1 MVLIQLNNQVLQ
13 RINNYQALDK
23 FILTINN
30 VEIALTK
37 SFAVAISEAFYSQ
50 YLLDNNF
57 AKIDITTEVKSPDT
71 YNILKDILQLKKTEI
86 ECDETILKDI
96 FHIGTTLRIQ
106 ELIDL
111 YKVHIIDQMKIDKNN
126 CIQLLEFYFDI
137 SSKEK
142 ISECIDF
149 ISSHF
154 YEINKDQLKTISK
167 KLGIDILQRIFCND
181 KLELDGE
188 DSFANF
194 IISLTK
200 ESKEFYPLI
209 ENIYF
214 EFCNEQTIKDIQNLT
229 NTNNFQNIVNSFG
242 DSLLRIKNHSSKNRN
257 KIIVTLVTNYFESG
271 NGEMSASSIDDSKY
285 IDIIN
290 KYRSDDYF
298 ITQNIPNSW
307 VQWKIKQN
315 YSIQPT
321 EYIVRTVPDNKGY
334 CDCHLRTWIIE
345 GTTINGETKVLHEVN
360 NSPLD
365 YGEVRKYSLDTK
377 DKFISFK
384 LIQTGKNC
392 TDNNML
398 RLDVLDFSGKIF
410 RSVN

>member
-1 MVLIQLNNQVLQ
+1 MPSKKVLIQLNNQVLQ

-23 FILTINN
+23 VILTINN

-71 YNILKDILQLKKTEI
+71 YNILKDILQYRKTEI

-96 FHIGTTLRIQ
+96 FHIGTTLQIQ

-111 YKVHIIDQMKIDKNN
+111 YKVHIIDQTKIDKNN
-126 CIQLLEFYFDI
+126 CIQLLEFYFNI

-181 KLELDGE
+181 KLELDDE

-200 ESKEFYPLI
+200 ESKEFYLLI

-214 EFCNEQTIKDIQNLT
+214 EFCNERTIKDIQNLT
-229 NTNNFQNIVNSFG
+229 DTNNFQNIVNSFG

-257 KIIVTLVTNYFESG
+257 KIIVTSVTNYFESG
-271 NGEMSASSIDDSKY
+271 NVEMSASSIFEGNAINMINSNRN
-285 IDIIN
+285 DI
-290 KYRSDDYF
+290 YF
-298 ITQNIPNSW
+298 YTEDKPNSW
-307 VQWKIKQN
+307 IQWKIKEN
-315 YSIQPT
+315 YAIQPT
-321 EYIVRTVPDNKGY
+321 EYLLGNTTIVNRPQ
-334 CDCHLRTWIIE
+334 TWRVE
-345 GTTINGETKVLHEVN
+345 GTTIDGETKIIHEIN
-360 NSPLD
+360 NSPIGN
-365 YGEVRKYSLDTK
+365 GEIRKYPLSTE

-384 LIQTGKNC
+384 IIQTGKNNYGDDFLC
-392 TDNNML
+392 LNAF
-398 RLDVLDFSGKIF
+398 DFSGKIY
-410 RSVN
+410 SNQ

>member
-1 MVLIQLNNQVLQ
+1 
-13 RINNYQALDK
+13 
-23 FILTINN
+23 
-30 VEIALTK
+30 
-37 SFAVAISEAFYSQ
+37 
-50 YLLDNNF
+50 
-57 AKIDITTEVKSPDT
+57 
-71 YNILKDILQLKKTEI
+71 
-86 ECDETILKDI
+86 
-96 FHIGTTLRIQ
+96 
-106 ELIDL
+106 
-111 YKVHIIDQMKIDKNN
+111 MKIDKNN

-229 NTNNFQNIVNSFG
+229 DTNNFQNIVNSFG

-257 KIIVTLVTNYFESG
+257 KFIVTLVTNYFESG
-271 NGEMSASSIDDSKY
+271 DVEMSASSIDYSKS

-321 EYIVRTVPDNKGY
+321 EYIVRTVPNNKGY
-334 CDCHLRTWIIE
+334 SGCHLQTWKIE

-360 NSPLD
+360 KSPLIK
-365 YGEVRKYSLDTK
+365 GEIRKYHLNTE

-384 LIQTGKNC
+384 FVQTDKNYS
-392 TDNNML
+392 DNDYL
-398 RLDVLDFSGKIF
+398 VLDVFDFSGNLYENIK
-410 RSVN
+410 

>member
-1 MVLIQLNNQVLQ
+1 MVLIQLNSQILQ

-23 FILTINN
+23 VILTINN

-37 SFAVAISEAFYSQ
+37 SFAVAISESFYAQ

-126 CIQLLEFYFDI
+126 CVQLLEFYFDI

-181 KLELDGE
+181 KLELDNE

-200 ESKEFYPLI
+200 ESKEFYLLI

-229 NTNNFQNIVNSFG
+229 DTNNFQNIVNSFG

-271 NGEMSASSIDDSKY
+271 NVEMSASSICAGSISD
-285 IDIIN
+285 IN
-290 KYRSDDYF
+290 KYRNDVSF
-298 ITQNIPNSW
+298 ATQDIPNSW
-307 VQWKIKQN
+307 VQWKLKQN
-315 YSIQPT
+315 YAIQPN
-321 EYIVRTVPDNKGY
+321 EYIIRSCPQSQPKVQPQ
-334 CDCHLRTWIIE
+334 TWRVE
-345 GTTINGETKVLHEVN
+345 GTTINGETKIIHEVN
-360 NSPLD
+360 KSPLNK
-365 YGEVRKYSLDTK
+365 GEIRKYHLNTE

-384 LIQTGKNC
+384 LIQTDRNYF
-392 TDNNML
+392 DNDHL
-398 RLDVLDFSGKIF
+398 VLDVFDFSGNLFEK
-410 RSVN
+410 SSS

>member
-1 MVLIQLNNQVLQ
+1 M
-13 RINNYQALDK
+13 
-23 FILTINN
+23 
-30 VEIALTK
+30 
-37 SFAVAISEAFYSQ
+37 
-50 YLLDNNF
+50 
-57 AKIDITTEVKSPDT
+57 
-71 YNILKDILQLKKTEI
+71 
-86 ECDETILKDI
+86 
-96 FHIGTTLRIQ
+96 
-106 ELIDL
+106 
-111 YKVHIIDQMKIDKNN
+111 
-126 CIQLLEFYFDI
+126 
-137 SSKEK
+137 
-142 ISECIDF
+142 
-149 ISSHF
+149 
-154 YEINKDQLKTISK
+154 
-167 KLGIDILQRIFCND
+167 
-181 KLELDGE
+181 
-188 DSFANF
+188 
-194 IISLTK
+194 
-200 ESKEFYPLI
+200 
-209 ENIYF
+209 
-214 EFCNEQTIKDIQNLT
+214 
-229 NTNNFQNIVNSFG
+229 NSFG

-257 KIIVTLVTNYFESG
+257 NGFIKAVTNYFESG
-271 NGEMSASSIDDSKY
+271 DVEMSASSIDYSKS

-334 CDCHLRTWIIE
+334 CDCHLQTWIIE

-392 TDNNML
+392 TNNNML